1 MNPVSAVF
9 NSVVLVLL
17 ALGVN
22 DVFFAYESSRCSM
35 TYMFEYPEYQKIQ
48 LSKKVSRLYPL
59 YELYLYGE
67 GSYAEENKNLTLTG
81 VPVLFL
87 PGNAGSYKQVRSLA
101 SVALRKAENIGNQY
115 HFNIFTVNFNEEL
128 VALYGGS
135 LRRQTRFVHECIK
148 TILCLYKNQ
157 KFPPESVAIIGHS
170 MGGLIARALLTLN
183 HFKPDLINVI
193 ITQATPHILPVLSA
207 DTYLTDFYTMVNNY
221 WIYNSFKLRNITTLS
236 VAGGYSDYQ
245 VRSGLTFLP
254 TSSFHTSALSVVSSA
269 VPRTWA
275 STDHL
280 SIVWC
285 RELVLATARALFD
298 LIDGHT
304 KQINRDPQRRLAVMK
319 HHFVRHPA
327 KHFESRHQITAA
339 FTETPRLITVKDS
352 KWTYTVNKES
362 NESFFAFPLL
372 DKRIV
377 YSHFHC
383 QNTFLYT
390 HSWIFGCNKTVS
402 PKCLQITDL
411 SWETELLPSAK
422 VVTLKLELYSNLS
435 HFILYLPATNGS
447 KFSVECEF
455 LSEETSTIHV
465 PVTHVLSFGFSS
477 SHARVNSSGLL
488 YVIQF
493 EDFSKIYQ
501 AFNVFIVRK
510 CGQIKESK
518 SSIYRF
524 HVPWSHE
531 DVIGLLSDEFPVRI
545 AAKLHA
551 AQPHNDNRMVNLFL
565 YASQECLHEV
575 TISTSF
581 LQILGQIVRFHG
593 VYLPVYIVANLL
605 LAYGAQL
612 HSVLIQGSCMDLDVS
627 LDVAAKP
634 YKVDPI
640 LIICKYL
647 LKLKRRYL
655 GLYSD
660 RLILEY
666 ICYKWF
672 KKAWDELMLPQLD
685 AVQLH
690 TFGFWFPLASLFFF
704 IFGTSIAYWSSVGL
718 HSVLRIFSSLWM
730 FFKSS
735 PPVFPKESRFT
746 YRVCVEILF
755 FAFISWRSCG
765 TFSLLLVFL
774 RYLSKVLILYSSVK
788 SNISLKAHMEK
799 LSKQNSVKT
808 DSGTN
813 KKSTQPDFNI
823 SHHQTPSSDIKSL
836 DDCLK
841 MHFTILNLN
850 LWIVLLGL
858 PSFVYWLKTLRYNIQ
873 LDPDPNRLPA
883 LALILILEILMN
895 SSTSAIK
902 SSVCLK
908 TAAVLQLPLSII
920 IVAFGT
926 LHLYRVSYLIALSLF
941 LHALCCFV

>member
-465 PVTHVLSFGFSS
+465 PVTHVLSF
-477 SHARVNSSGLL
+477 
-488 YVIQF
+488 
-493 EDFSKIYQ
+493 
-501 AFNVFIVRK
+501 
-510 CGQIKESK
+510 ESK

-647 LKLKRRYL
+647 LN
-655 GLYSD
+655 
-660 RLILEY
+660 
-666 ICYKWF
+666 YKWF

>member
-1 MNPVSAVF
+1 MNPLSAVF

-17 ALGVN
+17 ALGVT
-22 DVFFAYESSRCSM
+22 DVFFSYESSRCSM
-35 TYMFEYPEYQKIQ
+35 TYMFEYPQYLQIK

-87 PGNAGSYKQVRSLA
+87 PGNAGSYKQARSFA
-101 SVALRKAENIGNQY
+101 SVALRKAENIGNRY

-148 TILCLYKNQ
+148 TILSLYKNQ
-157 KFPPESVAIIGHS
+157 TFPPESVAIIGHS
-170 MGGLIARALLTLN
+170 MGGLVARALFTLK

-193 ITQATPHILPVLSA
+193 ITQATPHILPVLST
-207 DTYLTDFYTMVNNY
+207 DIYLTDFYTMVNNY
-221 WIYNSFKLRNITTLS
+221 WIYNSLKLRNITMLS

-269 VPRTWA
+269 VPITWA

-285 RELVLATARALFD
+285 RELVLVTARALFD
-298 LIDGHT
+298 LIDEHT
-304 KQINRDPQRRLAVMK
+304 KQINIDPQSRMSVIK

-327 KHFESRHQITAA
+327 KHLESRHQITAS
-339 FTETPRLITVKDS
+339 FTETPKFTLVEDS

-362 NESFFAFPLL
+362 NESFFLFPLL
-372 DKRIV
+372 DKRIA

-402 PKCLQITDL
+402 PKCLQINDL

-422 VVTLKLELYSNLS
+422 VVNLKLDVYSNLS
-435 HFILYLPATNGS
+435 HFILYIPATNGS

-455 LSEETSTIHV
+455 LSEEARTVHV

-477 SHARVNSSGLL
+477 SHAPLNSSGLL

-501 AFNVFIVRK
+501 AFNVFIVRN
-510 CGQIKESK
+510 CGQNKESK
-518 SSIYRF
+518 SSIYKF

-531 DVIGLLSDEFPVRI
+531 DLIGVLSDELPVRI
-545 AAKLHA
+545 SAKLHA
-551 AQPHNDNRMVNLFL
+551 EQPQNDNRLVKLFL
-565 YASQECLHEV
+565 YASPECLHEV

-581 LQILGQIVRFHG
+581 SQILGQIVRFHG
-593 VYLPVYIVANLL
+593 IYLPVYIVANLL

-612 HSVLIQGSCMDLDVS
+612 HSILIQGSCMDLDLS
-627 LDVAAKP
+627 FDVAAKP
-634 YKVDPI
+634 YKVDPV

-647 LKLKRRYL
+647 LN
-655 GLYSD
+655 
-660 RLILEY
+660 
-666 ICYKWF
+666 YKWF
-672 KKAWDELMLPQLD
+672 KNYWDGLMLPQLD

-690 TFGFWFPLASLFFF
+690 AYGFWFPLASLFFF
-704 IFGTSIAYWSSVGL
+704 IFGTSIAYWSSIGL
-718 HSVLRIFSSLWM
+718 QAAVRILSSLWIYLKRPSM
-730 FFKSS
+730 
-735 PPVFPKESRFT
+735 FPKESKCIT
-746 YRVCVEILF
+746 YRVYAETLF

-774 RYLSKVLILYSSVK
+774 RYLSKVLILYSSMKNYVSLNAHIVK
-788 SNISLKAHMEK
+788 DTS
-799 LSKQNSVKT
+799 SKQDSVKT
-808 DSGTN
+808 DSDTN
-813 KKSTQPDFNI
+813 INSNQLT
-823 SHHQTPSSDIKSL
+823 HHQPSSLEIKAL

-841 MHFTILNLN
+841 MHFTILHLN

-858 PSFVYWLKTLRYNIQ
+858 PSFIYWLKTLRYTIQ
-873 LDPDPNRLPA
+873 LDPDPNRVSA
-883 LALILILEILMN
+883 LVLIFILEILMN
-895 SSTSAIK
+895 STTSAIK

-920 IVAFGT
+920 VVAFGT
-926 LHLYRVSYLIALSLF
+926 LHLYRISNLIAFSLF
-941 LHALCCFV
+941 LHVVCCFV